1 VRRIAGNR
9 DAALLADLARGYA
22 ATDDGAI
29 ARRYARAAYALSPMN
44 PGVCDAYALALA
56 ADGDLAGAR
65 QLATK
70 ALALAPGDPRIAAHA
85 RALAR

>member
-1 VRRIAGNR
+1 
-9 DAALLADLARGYA
+9 
-22 ATDDGAI
+22 
-29 ARRYARAAYALSPMN
+29 MN

-65 QLATK
+65 QLAIK

-85 RALAR
+85 RSLAR